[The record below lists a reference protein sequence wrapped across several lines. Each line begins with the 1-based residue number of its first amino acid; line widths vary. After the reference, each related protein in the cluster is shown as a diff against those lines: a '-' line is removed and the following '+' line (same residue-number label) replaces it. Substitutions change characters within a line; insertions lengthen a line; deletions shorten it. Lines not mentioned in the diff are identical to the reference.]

1 MLEPEHPSNEP
12 DRTFRLIDIIRRIK
26 SLILLSILLLV
37 IFMIWRQF
45 FSDSA
50 EKKEL
55 TTVETSS
62 RLEKVLQISELSTY
76 QVTFNGVADV
86 TDDSGVLLYHT
97 AYNAQVSIGL
107 AMDQIKVSI
116 DDTDPEN
123 KLMQVTL
130 PDAEIADVNVDPGS
144 LDYIFKDRNA
154 DTADV
159 SVTSLPACIA
169 DAEAD
174 CRSNEELFTLAR
186 ENAVRTVEALMQPF
200 LAQNKEYTLKIAG
213 KGGAPY
219 VS

>member
-1 MLEPEHPSNEP
+1 
-12 DRTFRLIDIIRRIK
+12 
-26 SLILLSILLLV
+26 
-37 IFMIWRQF
+37 
-45 FSDSA
+45 
-50 EKKEL
+50 
-55 TTVETSS
+55 
-62 RLEKVLQISELSTY
+62 
-76 QVTFNGVADV
+76 
-86 TDDSGVLLYHT
+86 
-97 AYNAQVSIGL
+97 
-107 AMDQIKVSI
+107 MDQIKVSI

-200 LAQNKEYTLKIAG
+200 LAQTKEYTLKIAG